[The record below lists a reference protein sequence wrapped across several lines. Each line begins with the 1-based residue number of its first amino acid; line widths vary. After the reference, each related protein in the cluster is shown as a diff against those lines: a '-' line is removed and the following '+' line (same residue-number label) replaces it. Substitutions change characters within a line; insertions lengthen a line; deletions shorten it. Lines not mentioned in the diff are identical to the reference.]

1 MKLGIVEV
9 KGDLLSEWYREF
21 CKEFVPLR
29 IIDNFGV
36 FDVICLSEHFEEI
49 DSGSAP
55 IRYTVTKKGN
65 SFIVENQ
72 KEKEEREEIAR
83 LREEVRRLKEENN
96 KYKKSIVID
105 KENVLRRY
113 TTQFEETIIIR
124 KYANNNK

>member
-1 MKLGIVEV
+1 MKNKIGIVEIE
-9 KGDLLSEWYREF
+9 GDLLSEWYKEF

-36 FDVICLSEHFEEI
+36 FDVICLSDHFEEI

-72 KEKEEREEIAR
+72 KEKEEREEIVR
-83 LREEVRRLKEENN
+83 LRKEVKILKEENSI
-96 KYKKSIVID
+96 YKNSIVVD
-105 KENVLRRY
+105 KKDVLMNY
-113 TTQFEETIIIR
+113 TTQFEQTIVVR
-124 KYANNNK
+124 KK